1 MLVVVVPRLVAATAG
16 GSTMAT
22 KDDPEELDDDDSDGE
37 DEEAR
42 VVMSTMEG
50 EGRGF
55 LVAEKPKAVRS
66 TIFLAPPGR
75 LVEELLLFRL
85 LMLGD
90 CT

>member
-1 MLVVVVPRLVAATAG
+1 
-16 GSTMAT
+16 MAT
-22 KDDPEELDDDDSDGE
+22 KDDPEELDDDDDADSDGE
-37 DEEAR
+37 DKEAR

-66 TIFLAPPGR
+66 TKFLAPPGR

-90 CT
+90 CS